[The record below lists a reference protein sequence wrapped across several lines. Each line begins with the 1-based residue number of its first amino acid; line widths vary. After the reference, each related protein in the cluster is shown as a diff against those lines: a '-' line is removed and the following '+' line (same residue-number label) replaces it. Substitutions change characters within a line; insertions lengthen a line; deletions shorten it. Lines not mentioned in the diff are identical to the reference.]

1 MTEKRCKICGKSFQ
15 ARQSN
20 YLCCSAECKRINFKQ
35 SQARYSEKR
44 KQIYRERYGK
54 GTEKYKQRYAEYFSK
69 HRVIKY
75 CRICNSQLPNSNQK
89 VCFNCLL
96 DMWLK
101 GDKTKA
107 YNILACRGYDKAGIL
122 AEIEA
127 RDMKNESQNE
137 LQHLP

>member
-1 MTEKRCKICGKSFQ
+1 MTEKCCKICGKLFQ

-75 CRICNSQLPNSNQK
+75 CRICNSQLPNGNQK
-89 VCFNCLL
+89 VCFDCLL
-96 DMWLK
+96 DMWLN
-101 GDKTKA
+101 GNRSKA
-107 YNILACRGYDKAGIL
+107 CNLLANRGYDKEMIIE
-122 AEIEA
+122 EIRA
-127 RDMKNESQNE
+127 RGEK
-137 LQHLP
+137 